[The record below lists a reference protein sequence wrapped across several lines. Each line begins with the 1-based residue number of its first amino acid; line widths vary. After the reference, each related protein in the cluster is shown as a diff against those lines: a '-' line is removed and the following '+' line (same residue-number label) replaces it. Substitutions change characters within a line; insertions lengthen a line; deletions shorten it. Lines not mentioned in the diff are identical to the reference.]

1 MPRSDSVAPPTT
13 TPRPAYTPDE
23 VAELLRIN
31 LRTVRRYIDDGRI
44 RTTRVGKLR
53 RISADEVDR
62 LMREGV
68 K

>member
-1 MPRSDSVAPPTT
+1 MARSESVAPPACP
-13 TPRPAYTPDE
+13 PRPAYTPDE

-62 LMREGV
+62 LMRDGV